1 MCNVH
6 LYTHMYTHTHT
17 HTHVHTHHGQS
28 VIHAS
33 TSMLCYFNLFYFLIV
48 DPHTNIVF
56 SCHPIHHMFLFCISI
71 GAVPLSKLSCVS
83 MCTFMH
89 AHTYTPHTST
99 SIHLQLRSHV
109 YCLCKFV
116 FPCSGN
122 RPTGL
127 LVAFCT
133 FKHNACTCTHTH
145 MHTNP
150 HAHARTFM
158 YTHRSHVS
166 ITNMC
171 ICTHKNGF
179 GSHPSQH
186 THTCTHTHTQNWP
199 LLCIISLLSLVAM
212 STLTRCEPALQE
224 CTLMYTGMHAQTH
237 TLKQKKTSE
246 QTNKHAHSH
255 KQTKTHTHTQVQ
267 TTHSPFCLVHSHL
280 YLHH

>member
-1 MCNVH
+1 MCTYTH
-6 LYTHMYTHTHT
+6 TCTLTHTHMY
-17 HTHVHTHHGQS
+17 THHGQS

-83 MCTFMH
+83 ICTFMH

-109 YCLCKFV
+109 YCLCKIV

-122 RPTGL
+122 YQQVFL
-127 LVAFCT
+127 LPFALYIMHAHAHT
-133 FKHNACTCTHTH
+133 HTHTHTHTH
-145 MHTNP
+145 MHTNL

-158 YTHRSHVS
+158 YTHRSHAS

-186 THTCTHTHTQNWP
+186 TCTHTHIHRTG
-199 LLCIISLLSLVAM
+199 LCFV
-212 STLTRCEPALQE
+212 
-224 CTLMYTGMHAQTH
+224 
-237 TLKQKKTSE
+237 
-246 QTNKHAHSH
+246 
-255 KQTKTHTHTQVQ
+255 
-267 TTHSPFCLVHSHL
+267 
-280 YLHH
+280 

>member
-1 MCNVH
+1 MQCA
-6 LYTHMYTHTHT
+6 LIHTHA
-17 HTHVHTHHGQS
+17 HVHTHHGQS

-83 MCTFMH
+83 ICTFMH

-99 SIHLQLRSHV
+99 SIHLQLQSHV
-109 YCLCKFV
+109 YCLCKIV

-122 RPTGL
+122 YQQVFL
-127 LVAFCT
+127 LPFALYIMHAHAHT
-133 FKHNACTCTHTH
+133 HTHTH
-145 MHTNP
+145 MHTNL

-158 YTHRSHVS
+158 YTHRSHAS

-186 THTCTHTHTQNWP
+186 THAHTHIHRTG
-199 LLCIISLLSLVAM
+199 LCFV
-212 STLTRCEPALQE
+212 
-224 CTLMYTGMHAQTH
+224 
-237 TLKQKKTSE
+237 
-246 QTNKHAHSH
+246 
-255 KQTKTHTHTQVQ
+255 
-267 TTHSPFCLVHSHL
+267 
-280 YLHH
+280 

>member
-1 MCNVH
+1 MH
-6 LYTHMYTHTHT
+6 LYTHAHSHTHT
-17 HTHVHTHHGQS
+17 HTCTHTPRAVSHS
-28 VIHAS
+28 CININA
-33 TSMLCYFNLFYFLIV
+33 LLFYFLIV

-56 SCHPIHHMFLFCISI
+56 SCHPIHHMFLFCFSI

-122 RPTGL
+122 YQQAFL
-127 LVAFCT
+127 LPFALLNIM
-133 FKHNACTCTHTH
+133 HAHAHTH

-158 YTHRSHVS
+158 YTHRSHAS
-166 ITNMC
+166 ITNVC

-179 GSHPSQH
+179 GSHPTQH
-186 THTCTHTHTQNWP
+186 TYVHTHTHTYTELASALYNF
-199 LLCIISLLSLVAM
+199 
-212 STLTRCEPALQE
+212 PAVSCCYE
-224 CTLMYTGMHAQTH
+224 H
-237 TLKQKKTSE
+237 T
-246 QTNKHAHSH
+246 
-255 KQTKTHTHTQVQ
+255 
-267 TTHSPFCLVHSHL
+267 
-280 YLHH
+280 Y